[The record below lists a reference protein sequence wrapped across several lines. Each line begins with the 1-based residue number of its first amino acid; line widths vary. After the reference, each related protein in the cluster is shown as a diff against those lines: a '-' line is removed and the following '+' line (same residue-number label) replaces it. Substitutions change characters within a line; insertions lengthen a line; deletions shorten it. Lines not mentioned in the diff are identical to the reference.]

1 MMEQAGAWRQ
11 TQTGEP
17 AVGTKGEGRLCTYTQ
32 GTVTLILQRLQ
43 NLLFTKNTNPR
54 WTKFKYTFLKS
65 DLLLPGQQSLN
76 LRGLPFVSNNDSL
89 KMP

>member
-1 MMEQAGAWRQ
+1 MEGGAPAWRQ
-11 TQTGEP
+11 TQTGVP
-17 AVGTKGEGRLCTYTQ
+17 AVRTHKWGASPLTPHCTS
-32 GTVTLILQRLQ
+32 TLIPKCLQ
-43 NLLFTKNTNPR
+43 NLLFTQNTNPR

-76 LRGLPFVSNNDSL
+76 LRGLPIVSNNDSL